1 MSCAQFQVK
10 KKRKKKDE
18 NTLNDL
24 EFIAQIPTNL
34 GAHDCQFHANLPQF
48 SLSSGPID
56 TFILSC
62 LL

>member
-1 MSCAQFQVK
+1 VK
-10 KKRKKKDE
+10 EKEKEKMKIH
-18 NTLNDL
+18 NDL

-56 TFILSC
+56 IFILSC

>member
-1 MSCAQFQVK
+1 MSCAKFQVK
-10 KKRKKKDE
+10 EKEKEKMKIH
-18 NTLNDL
+18 NDL

-56 TFILSC
+56 IFILSC